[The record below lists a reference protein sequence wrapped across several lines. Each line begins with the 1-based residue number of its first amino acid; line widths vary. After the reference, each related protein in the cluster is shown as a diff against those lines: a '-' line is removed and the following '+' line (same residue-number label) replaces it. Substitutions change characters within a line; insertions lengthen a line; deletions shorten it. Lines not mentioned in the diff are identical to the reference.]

1 MTEHIVKVLQRSQ
14 LSHSQTDVKPFIYMH
29 SKWLEDAIEL
39 QLFITTSNTS
49 YKAILKHDE
58 IRSAAEELEQPYDEF
73 FAECKKAL
81 TMQMGLPGFDYELD
95 EQQAQFK
102 LWKCTGFETLY
113 VEVSLRKVSNVHQLL
128 DAAIECGQNL
138 STTIPSVATVASS
151 QSESAASQ
159 PNELAAEYEQY
170 IKDSK
175 LQEKKLLKKFLLLL
189 NSKKQRIEELE
200 RQLERH
206 RNTAADTDTDV
217 EDVQP
222 ENENTDDDSDFGG
235 ATQALTQK
243 EAMQE

>member
-1 MTEHIVKVLQRSQ
+1 MSEHFVKVLQRSQ

-29 SKWLEDAIEL
+29 SKWLEDATEL
-39 QLFITTSNTS
+39 QLFLATSNSS
-49 YKAILKHDE
+49 YKAALKHDE
-58 IRSAAEELEQPYDEF
+58 IKSGAEDLEQPYDEF

-81 TMQMGLPGFDYELD
+81 TTQMGLPGFDYELD
-95 EQQAQFK
+95 EEHMQFK

-113 VEVSLRKVSNVHQLL
+113 IEVSLRKVSTFHQLL
-128 DAAIECGQNL
+128 DAAIECGQGQ
-138 STTIPSVATVASS
+138 STISS
-151 QSESAASQ
+151 TAAGSSTQNELGASQ
-159 PNELAAEYEQY
+159 PTELVAEYEQY

-200 RQLERH
+200 RQLEKH
-206 RNTAADTDTDV
+206 RKVAADSDTDV

-222 ENENTDDDSDFGG
+222 ESDDSDFGG

-243 EAMQE
+243 E

>member
-1 MTEHIVKVLQRSQ
+1 
-14 LSHSQTDVKPFIYMH
+14 MH
-29 SKWLEDAIEL
+29 SKWLEDATEL
-39 QLFITTSNTS
+39 QLFLTTSNS
-49 YKAILKHDE
+49 CYKATLKHDE
-58 IRSAAEELEQPYDEF
+58 IRSAAEELEQPYKEF

-81 TMQMGLPGFDYELD
+81 TTHMGLPGFDYELD

-128 DAAIECGQNL
+128 DAAIECGQRQ
-138 STTIPSVATVASS
+138 STVPTVATESSS
-151 QSESAASQ
+151 QTVAGASQ

-200 RQLERH
+200 RQLEKH

-222 ENENTDDDSDFGG
+222 ENDDTDDDSDFRG

-243 EAMQE
+243 DAMQE